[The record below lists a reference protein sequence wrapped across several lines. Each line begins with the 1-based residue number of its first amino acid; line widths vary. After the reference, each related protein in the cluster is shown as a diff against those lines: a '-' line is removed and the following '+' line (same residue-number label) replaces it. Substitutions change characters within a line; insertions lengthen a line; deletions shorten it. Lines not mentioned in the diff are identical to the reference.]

1 MRLPEHPYTSAQ
13 AAGLGVTR
21 AQLRAMVANGE
32 VRRLMRGVYAPAS
45 LVPTVDL
52 RVHAAALVV
61 PSHCVVVDRS
71 AAWLHGVD
79 CWPAGWLDLPPPLEI
94 VSANHEP
101 SRRAGLLGGRRELHE
116 DEVMEAGGVRL
127 TTPLRTACDC
137 ARLRGRWAALAA
149 LDGFMRVHDI
159 SHEQL
164 AAALPRFKGRRGC
177 IQLRELAPLAS
188 PLAESAAESWVR
200 LAIHDAGLPLPTLQ
214 LPLDV
219 PGWGAV
225 RLDLA
230 YPRLRI
236 AIEYDGLAFH
246 SSPEQR
252 ARDAARRQALR
263 DNGWLVI
270 VLTQSDLAA
279 GRLEGVLGRLGRVI
293 EDRSPSRRRVYSR
306 LAG

>member
-1 MRLPEHPYTSAQ
+1 MRLPEHPFTSAE
-13 AAGLGVTR
+13 AADLGVTR
-21 AQLRAMVANGE
+21 ARLRALVANGE
-32 VRRLMRGVYAPAS
+32 MRRLMRGVYAPAS
-45 LVPTVDL
+45 LADTVDL
-52 RVHAAALVV
+52 RVSAASLVI
-61 PSHCVVVDRS
+61 PRHCVVVDRT

-79 CWPAGWLDLPPPLEI
+79 CWPAGWLDPPPPLEI

-101 SRRAGLLGGRRELHE
+101 SRRAGLLGGRRELLD
-116 DEVMEAGGVRL
+116 DEVMEAGDVRL

-149 LDGFMRVHDI
+149 LDGFMRCHDLT
-159 SHEQL
+159 HEQL
-164 AAALPRFKGRRGC
+164 AVALPRFKGRRGC

-188 PLAESAAESWVR
+188 PLAESPAESWVR
-200 LAIHDAGLPLPTLQ
+200 LAVHDAGLPPPTLQ
-214 LPLDV
+214 LRLDV

-236 AIEYDGLAFH
+236 AIEYDGHAFH

-263 DNGWLVI
+263 DDGWLVI
-270 VLTQSDLAA
+270 VLTRTELAA
-279 GRLEGVLGRLGRVI
+279 GRLEGVLGRLRRAI
-293 EDRSPSRRRVYSR
+293 EDRSSSRRRVYSR